1 MEAAQLAAL
10 GRHLQ
15 AVLPELMVAGAG
27 GQQPQPL
34 EAKKLE
40 GGQSNPTFL
49 LHTPSGRRL
58 VLRKKPGIVKVCV
71 CASLAYRPGR
81 GGAGCLETRSD
92 GNGGN
97 PVHPVR
103 ML

>member
-15 AVLPELMVAGAG
+15 AVLPEVMVATPGSSSSSRG
-27 GQQPQPL
+27 GGGEQQPTL

-49 LHTPSGRRL
+49 LDTPSGTRL
-58 VLRKKPGIVKVCV
+58 VLRKKPGIVKVGGSV
-71 CASLAYRPGR
+71 AAVRSGR
-81 GGAGCLETRSD
+81 FA
-92 GNGGN
+92 
-97 PVHPVR
+97 
-103 ML
+103 

>member
-15 AVLPELMVAGAG
+15 AVLPEVMAPPPPGSSSRG
-27 GQQPQPL
+27 GQGQQQL

-49 LHTPSGRRL
+49 LHTPSGKRL
-58 VLRKKPGIVKVCV
+58 VLRKKPGIVKVRTLSSV
-71 CASLAYRPGR
+71 AS
-81 GGAGCLETRSD
+81 
-92 GNGGN
+92 
-97 PVHPVR
+97 
-103 ML
+103 

>member
-15 AVLPELMVAGAG
+15 AVLPEVMAVVEHGGRG
-27 GQQPQPL
+27 GQQPL

-49 LHTPSGRRL
+49 VHTPSGRRL
-58 VLRKKPGIVKVCV
+58 VLRKKPGIVKVGE
-71 CASLAYRPGR
+71 R
-81 GGAGCLETRSD
+81 ET
-92 GNGGN
+92 
-97 PVHPVR
+97 
-103 ML
+103 

>member
-1 MEAAQLAAL
+1 MQAAQLAAL

-15 AVLPELMVAGAG
+15 AVLPEVMADQG
-27 GQQPQPL
+27 GRL

-58 VLRKKPGIVKVCV
+58 VLRKKPGIVKVNWGGYDR
-71 CASLAYRPGR
+71 AFPPDDTRHLIGR
-81 GGAGCLETRSD
+81 A
-92 GNGGN
+92 
-97 PVHPVR
+97 PP
-103 ML
+103 